1 MAEAELH
8 IDLGAL
14 AENWRRLAERSAAEA
29 GAVVKADGYGLG
41 LAPVAQALARA
52 GARKFFT
59 AIAEEGARLRQALG
73 PEPEIFVFGG
83 HMPGDAALIRD
94 AALVPLLNSPEQMTR
109 HLESA
114 PQAPFGIQL
123 DSGMNRLGMEPA
135 DWAAVRGRARA
146 LGPRLVMSHL
156 ACADAP
162 DHPMN
167 ARQLAAFRAMTEG
180 IDAPRSLGATG
191 GALMDPAYHFDLT
204 RPGIGVY
211 GGLPFAEAQPVVT
224 LRLPVI
230 QTRDVSPGESVGY
243 GMTWIAERPA
253 RIATV
258 SGGYGDGIARG
269 MAPQLA
275 FFHDGVPCPVR
286 GRISMDLIGV
296 EVTHLPEPPEYLE
309 LLGADQR
316 VGDLAQAAGTIG
328 YEILTSLGQ
337 GRYARRYTGG

>member
-1 MAEAELH
+1 
-8 IDLGAL
+8 
-14 AENWRRLAERSAAEA
+14 
-29 GAVVKADGYGLG
+29 
-41 LAPVAQALARA
+41 
-52 GARKFFT
+52 
-59 AIAEEGARLRQALG
+59 
-73 PEPEIFVFGG
+73 
-83 HMPGDAALIRD
+83 
-94 AALVPLLNSPEQMTR
+94 MTR

-114 PQAPFGIQL
+114 PAAPFGIQL

-162 DHPMN
+162 EHPMN

-191 GALMDPAYHFDLT
+191 GALMDSAYHFDLT

-258 SGGYGDGIARG
+258 SGGYGDGIARR

-275 FFHDGVPCPVR
+275 FYHDGVPCPVR

-316 VGDLAQAAGTIG
+316 VDDLAQAAGTIG